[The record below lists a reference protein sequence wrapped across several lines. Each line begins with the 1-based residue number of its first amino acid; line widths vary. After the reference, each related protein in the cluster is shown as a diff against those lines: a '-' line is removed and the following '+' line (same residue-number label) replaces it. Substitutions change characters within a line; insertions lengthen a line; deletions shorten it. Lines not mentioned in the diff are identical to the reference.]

1 MKRTVAYYFLLLYT
15 IAACK
20 PVLPVIKDVVAH
32 AFWNAKHVATVHQH
46 DGDHHVH
53 SEVNKVAAQDHEDQN
68 TPTPKASEP
77 VSIHIPANHHYD
89 FRHLSEG
96 NKRYFFSLN
105 ARRNPYLEKDFLPP
119 KI

>member
-1 MKRTVAYYFLLLYT
+1 VKLTVAYYFLLLYT

-20 PVLPVIKDVVAH
+20 PVLPMIKDVVAH

-46 DGDHHVH
+46 DGGHHVH
-53 SEVNKVAAQDHEDQN
+53 TEISKAAAEEQEKKD
-68 TPTPKASEP
+68 TSTSKASDP

-89 FRHLSEG
+89 FRHLSDG
-96 NKRYFFSLN
+96 RKKYFFSPN
-105 ARRNPYLEKDFLPP
+105 TFQNPDLEKDFLPP